1 MCIYLPDRSYMD
13 FLNAYIDDTDFQG
26 EKGGKV

>member
-1 MCIYLPDRSYMD
+1 MSIYLPDRSSMD
-13 FLNAYIDDTDFQG
+13 FLNAYIYDTDFWG